1 MKYTVLLYYRYVTV
15 PDPTAERDAQVR
27 LCSAAGLKGRII
39 IGDEGINGTV
49 AGDSAAVQ
57 TYLDYMNAHA
67 LFGGIQYK
75 TDTTDE
81 VPFPKLKVKVRPEIV
96 TLGTEV
102 DVDNTATH
110 LTPEEFN
117 EMIKDP
123 EVVLFD
129 ARNNYE
135 SAIGRF
141 KGAVTPDIGLFSEFP
156 AALDQYEGLK
166 DKKVV
171 AYCTGGIRCEKASAL
186 MKQNGFKNVY
196 QLDGGIISYAQAFP
210 EGAFEGECFVFDGR
224 MSMAFNDTP
233 TLLGRCVACAA
244 STNRYY
250 NCGVK
255 TCNKL
260 ILVCDGCRQEALA
273 CGDECRRQ
281 LALMATASR

>member
-1 MKYTVLLYYRYVTV
+1 MKYTIILYYRYVAV
-15 PDPTAERDAQVR
+15 PDPAAERDAQLR
-27 LCSAAGLKGRII
+27 LCQEAGLKGRIL

-49 AGDSAAVQ
+49 AGDAVAIQ
-57 TYLDYMNAHA
+57 KYLDYMNAHE
-67 LFGGIQYK
+67 LFAGIQYK
-75 TDTTDE
+75 TDTTGE
-81 VPFPKLKVKVRPEIV
+81 MPFPKLKIKVRPEIV
-96 TLGTEV
+96 TLGAEI
-102 DVDNTATH
+102 DLANTATH
-110 LTPEEFN
+110 LTPEQFN

-156 AALDQYEGLK
+156 GALGQYDELK
-166 DKKVV
+166 TKKVV
-171 AYCTGGIRCEKASAL
+171 AYCTGGIRCEKATSL
-186 MKQNGFKNVY
+186 MKQNGFTDVY
-196 QLDGGIISYAQAFP
+196 QLDGGIIKYAQAFP

-233 TLLGRCVACAA
+233 AQLGHCVACDEA
-244 STNRYY
+244 TNRYY

-260 ILVCDGCRQEALA
+260 ILVCDDCRQQTLA
-273 CGDECRRQ
+273 CGDQCRNE
-281 LALMATASR
+281 LMVASNVS

>member
-1 MKYTVLLYYRYVTV
+1 MKFTVLLYYRYVAV
-15 PDPTAERDAQVR
+15 PDPAAEREAQMN
-27 LCSAAGLKGRII
+27 LCREAGLKGRIL

-49 AGDSAAVQ
+49 AGDAAAVRK
-57 TYLDYMNAHA
+57 YLDYMSAHE
-67 LFGGIQYK
+67 LFSGIQYK
-75 TDTTDE
+75 TDTTD
-81 VPFPKLKVKVRPEIV
+81 VMPFPKLKVKVRPEIV
-96 TLGTEV
+96 TLGADV

-110 LTPEEFN
+110 LSPEQFN

-141 KGAVTPDIGLFSEFP
+141 KGAVTPDIGLFSELP
-156 AALDQYEGLK
+156 AALGKFEGLK
-166 DKKVV
+166 NKKVV

-186 MKQNGFKNVY
+186 MKQNGFTDVY
-196 QLDGGIISYAQAFP
+196 QLDGGIINYAQAFP

-224 MSMAFNDTP
+224 MSMAFNDAP
-233 TLLGRCVACAA
+233 TQLGRCVACAA
-244 STNRYY
+244 PTNRYY

-260 ILVCDGCRQEALA
+260 ILVCDGCSQESLA
-273 CGDECRRQ
+273 CGDVCRGQ
-281 LALMATASR
+281 LLGCS

>member
-1 MKYTVLLYYRYVTV
+1 MKYTVLLYYRYIAV
-15 PDPTAERDAQVR
+15 PDPAAERDAQLS
-27 LCSAAGLKGRII
+27 LCREAGLKGRIL

-49 AGDSAAVQ
+49 AGDDAAVRKYQ
-57 TYLDYMNAHA
+57 DYMNAHD
-67 LFGGIQYK
+67 LFSGIQYK
-75 TDTTDE
+75 TDTTD
-81 VPFPKLKVKVRPEIV
+81 VMPFPKLKVKIRPEIV
-96 TLGTEV
+96 TLGIEV

-110 LTPEEFN
+110 LTPEQFN

-156 AALDQYEGLK
+156 SALDRYEGLK

-186 MKQNGFKNVY
+186 MKQNGFRHVY

-224 MSMAFNDTP
+224 MSMAFNDSP
-233 TLLGRCVACAA
+233 AQLGRCVACEEP
-244 STNRYY
+244 TNRYY
-250 NCGVK
+250 NCSVK
-255 TCNKL
+255 ACNKL
-260 ILVCDGCRQEALA
+260 ILVCDGCRGEALV
-273 CGDECRRQ
+273 CGDVCRR
-281 LALMATASR
+281 LAVASNVG